1 MFGEIPM
8 KAMTNYFVHD
18 GHRLA
23 YETHGEGDRLVVY
36 LNALL
41 LDANMNRGI
50 ARALAERGSRVV
62 LLDLLGHGLSDKPAH
77 ASQYRMDTY
86 VGQVLAL
93 LDELGA
99 PEAVLGGVSLGA
111 NVSLLTA
118 VRSPERVRGL
128 VLEMPVLEQA
138 TSATAL
144 TFVPLLLGLHYCERS
159 ARFVTGM
166 FRRLPRSGFGPLDS
180 VLNAASLEPD
190 SMAAILHG
198 ILVGPIAPTFEQ
210 RAAIN
215 RPALVLGHRADL
227 IHPFTDAVSLSRQ
240 VPNARLVP
248 TRSLLELRVCPRR
261 LTAEIADFLDEVFGS
276 SHD

>member
-1 MFGEIPM
+1 MVGEVSNEPT
-8 KAMTNYFVHD
+8 TNYFVHD

-23 YETHGEGDRLVVY
+23 YETHGDGDRLVVY

-62 LLDLLGHGLSDKPAH
+62 LLDLLGHGLSDKPTH
-77 ASQYRMDTY
+77 ASHYRMDTY

-99 PEAVLGGVSLGA
+99 PDAVLGGVSLGA

-138 TSATAL
+138 TPAAAL
-144 TFVPLLLGLHYCERS
+144 TLVPLLLGLHYCERS
-159 ARFVTGM
+159 ARFVTAM

-180 VLNAASLEPD
+180 VLNAASLAPD

-198 ILVGPIAPTFEQ
+198 ILVGPIAPTVEQ
-210 RAAIN
+210 RVAID

-240 VPNARLVP
+240 LPNAKLTP
-248 TRSLLELRVCPRR
+248 THSILELRVRPRR
-261 LTAEIADFLDEVFGS
+261 LTAAIADFIDEVFGS
-276 SHD
+276 SPD